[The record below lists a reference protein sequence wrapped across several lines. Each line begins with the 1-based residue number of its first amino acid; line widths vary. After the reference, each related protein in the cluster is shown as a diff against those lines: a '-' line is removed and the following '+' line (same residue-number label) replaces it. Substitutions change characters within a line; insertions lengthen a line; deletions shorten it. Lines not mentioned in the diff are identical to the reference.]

1 MEGNKNNKSN
11 WLEWVIIIIHKT
23 NLKSNN
29 KIIII
34 MIIMSNKNLRNKI
47 KTQILQKLLKLTKNN
62 NSINNNNN
70 NNNNKW
76 NNNNLIAKMEFAN
89 GCNNTMNNLKVI

>member
-29 KIIII
+29 KIIIK
-34 MIIMSNKNLRNKI
+34 MMSNKNIRNKI
-47 KTQILQKLLKLTKNN
+47 KTHILQKLLKLTKNSN
-62 NSINNNNN
+62 NIHN

-76 NNNNLIAKMEFAN
+76 NNNNLIAKMVFVN